1 LDYFSSLSGKLFI
14 PLFLLLL
21 YNACETAD
29 ATLIVNYG
37 HEFVLYTYP
46 TDITDSSISRNLT
59 PYMGDYYKT
68 VLLNGGT
75 EPNDIKEALLTG
87 VNLFIREQALP
98 DNQIADVSVFERL
111 EIYMTHPGLPD
122 LLVAWQ
128 DAPFDNEQQ
137 SLNLY
142 KGNVVEYLSTGRT
155 YKLLAKYKEIRDS
168 GNLVF
173 GVIQYKLTTY

>member
-1 LDYFSSLSGKLFI
+1 
-14 PLFLLLL
+14 
-21 YNACETAD
+21 
-29 ATLIVNYG
+29 
-37 HEFVLYTYP
+37 
-46 TDITDSSISRNLT
+46 
-59 PYMGDYYKT
+59 
-68 VLLNGGT
+68 
-75 EPNDIKEALLTG
+75 
-87 VNLFIREQALP
+87 
-98 DNQIADVSVFERL
+98 
-111 EIYMTHPGLPD
+111 MTHPGLPD